1 MQCPIDGETLVMS
14 ERSGIEID
22 YCPKCRG
29 IWLDR
34 GELDKILERG
44 SQEMNQRDVSDR
56 RADTSYE
63 PPRAA
68 SSHHDS
74 YRDERARDDRH
85 GDRRYSEKDRYNEK
99 DRYDDRYHDGKKN
112 RKKSFL
118 SEIFEF
124 GD

>member
-44 SQEMNQRDVSDR
+44 SQELNQRDVSDR
-56 RADTSYE
+56 RTETPYE
-63 PPRAA
+63 QPRAVH
-68 SSHHDS
+68 SQNDS
-74 YRDERARDDRH
+74 YRDERGRDDRYS
-85 GDRRYSEKDRYNEK
+85 DRRYNDK
-99 DRYDDRYHDGKKN
+99 DRYDDRHYDGKKS

-118 SEIFEF
+118 SDIFEF

>member
-44 SQEMNQRDVSDR
+44 AQEMNPRDRDDR
-56 RADTSYE
+56 RNEGGYE
-63 PPRAA
+63 QSRSV
-68 SSHHDS
+68 SSHKDGYRDS
-74 YRDERARDDRH
+74 YRDD
-85 GDRRYSEKDRYNEK
+85 RYSEKRSHEK
-99 DRYDDRYHDGKKN
+99 DRYDDRHYDSKKS

-118 SEIFEF
+118 SDIFEF